1 MPGAPF
7 CLSGFSK
14 VQESHAYSVL
24 CVHLYALFPHF
35 PQHFQSIDQFI
46 TFEQQRLNFW
56 TFFFFY
62 IRQVLGR
69 RGFIH
74 ALTESRNSVWTHSG
88 KSEPRKE
95 NSATNIPS
103 KEPDD
108 RCICQGTRDPITYNS
123 KPSST
128 WIFWSWARHKAQS
141 KLYLHLGYFF
151 SCCSQ

>member
-56 TFFFFY
+56 TFFFFT
-62 IRQVLGR
+62 LGR
-69 RGFIH
+69 CWGEE
-74 ALTESRNSVWTHSG
+74 ALFMLLLSQETQCEHIQVRVSPG
-88 KSEPRKE
+88 RKTVLQTYQAR
-95 NSATNIPS
+95 SQMTDAFVKAPGIPS
-103 KEPDD
+103 HTIQSPHPHGFSGVG
-108 RCICQGTRDPITYNS
+108 QGT
-123 KPSST
+123 KPSLSFT
-128 WIFWSWARHKAQS
+128 
-141 KLYLHLGYFF
+141 
-151 SCCSQ
+151 CT